1 MYNLYFAVNLN
12 PQVSFMFIKKTK
24 TQKVKKKQNVQ
35 ETEDIS
41 SFTFSHSL
49 HFN

>member
-12 PQVSFMFIKKTK
+12 LQVSFMFIKKTK
-24 TQKVKKKQNVQ
+24 TQKVKKQNVQ

-41 SFTFSHSL
+41 SFTFSHSI